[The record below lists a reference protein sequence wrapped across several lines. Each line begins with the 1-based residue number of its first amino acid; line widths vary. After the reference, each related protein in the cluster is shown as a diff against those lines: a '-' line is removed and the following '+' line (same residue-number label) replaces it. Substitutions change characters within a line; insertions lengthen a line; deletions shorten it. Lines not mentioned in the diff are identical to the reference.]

1 MIVGVCRLIANHL
14 HLAFFESIPE
24 VRVLPSTGITRLR
37 RSSYPV
43 RLPPMPPPEATLR
56 PLPSHQTGLPRLPEP
71 PFQRAVPTTP
81 ADRAGAL
88 VDCFPASRSLPQMA
102 GGSASALS
110 LSRPAQASLTLRPA
124 GSLSRPQATF
134 VTRLQPMRLP
144 AQAARQLPDQ
154 STTLRVDSSSTDD
167 SRLRGALP
175 TADSCSAT
183 KRPARLHRD
192 PRSPAAAFPSSV
204 PQLSVARP
212 CLSKPATAQ
221 P

>member
-81 ADRAGAL
+81 ADRAGAY

-124 GSLSRPQATF
+124 ASRSPPQATL
-134 VTRLQPMRLP
+134 VARLQPMEFPRI
-144 AQAARQLPDQ
+144 
-154 STTLRVDSSSTDD
+154 SHS
-167 SRLRGALP
+167 
-175 TADSCSAT
+175 SAT
-183 KRPARLHRD
+183 GSIDNSPGGFLLH
-192 PRSPAAAFPSSV
+192 
-204 PQLSVARP
+204 
-212 CLSKPATAQ
+212 
-221 P
+221 